1 VYPNNKSCLFKSLF
15 LAAAIFGSPGAFAGN
30 TDTGVLDQCEKLPLV
45 LNLAPF
51 STTYG
56 DANNSVCV
64 DVPVALKEVHVVF
77 NLDTNTVDGN
87 HVSVGLKHM
96 FMLGTAIKDRIDRG
110 LVNPS
115 NVSII
120 GVLHGTAAKWATN
133 DSLTHATSEYI
144 ATQRFWINR
153 IMALKNAGVNL
164 QLEICGVTMRGN
176 SWTNDN
182 LYTPVDSQSN
192 PIGKIY
198 VNQGA
203 IGRIIDLQQQKYV
216 YIHEG
221 YEDWDAN

>member
-1 VYPNNKSCLFKSLF
+1 VYKSKRSHLFGFLF
-15 LAAAIFGSPGAFAGN
+15 LSAAMFGSSNAFAGN

-51 STTYG
+51 SSTYG
-56 DANNSVCV
+56 DTNNSVCV

-77 NLDTNTVDGN
+77 NLDTNTMDGN
-87 HVSVGLKHM
+87 HSSVGLKHM

-133 DSLTHATSEYI
+133 DTLSHSAAEYI
-144 ATQRFWINR
+144 AIQRGWINK

-176 SWTNDN
+176 NWTNDN
-182 LYTPVDSQSN
+182 LYTPIDSLGN
-192 PIGKIY
+192 PSGKIY